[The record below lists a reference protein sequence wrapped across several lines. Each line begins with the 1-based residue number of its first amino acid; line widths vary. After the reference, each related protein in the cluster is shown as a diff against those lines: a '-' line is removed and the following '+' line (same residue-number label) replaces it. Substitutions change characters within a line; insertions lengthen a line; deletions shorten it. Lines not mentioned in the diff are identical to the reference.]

1 MVLNVRNLVAWCYGI
16 YLLSSGKVRKLKE
29 KSKNGDFILSAYFH
43 NPSKK
48 LFEHSVKWFL
58 KNGFTFISVK
68 DLISIKEN
76 KLAQLLL
83 QFKAWLLSPKLFW
96 WPIAFLNS
104 FLLTLLLTFKIFKG
118 ISHIAQIIKC
128 LSFLNLSRDLSS
140 TRLSIH
146 HLFILTSSKT
156 STFNS
161 ISHYISN
168 ILQT

>member
-1 MVLNVRNLVAWCYGI
+1 MILPIITLMITQWCQ
-16 YLLSSGKVRKLKE
+16 SNRAHSKE
-29 KSKNGDFILSAYFH
+29 AGSCIKRRIFINSPQF
-43 NPSKK
+43 S
-48 LFEHSVKWFL
+48 
-58 KNGFTFISVK
+58 
-68 DLISIKEN
+68 SIKEN
-76 KLAQLLL
+76 KLTQLLL